1 MKKNSAIIESSIL
14 IVFGILVIIGSLN
27 LESFGELALSPG
39 LFPFL
44 LGFLIILLSTIML
57 IKNIK
62 GTKDFQTNDN
72 LETPQEKK
80 KRLIDVSLFVAFS
93 LLYLLMMKYL
103 HFIIAT
109 IIYVFIAMLLMK
121 ERRVWS
127 LIVFPIVVS
136 IFVYLCFDKGLKVYL
151 P

>member
-1 MKKNSAIIESSIL
+1 II
-14 IVFGILVIIGSLN
+14 IVFGILVILGSLN
-27 LESFGELALSPG
+27 LESYGELALTPG

-121 ERRVWS
+121 ERRAS
-127 LIVFPIVVS
+127 LQG
-136 IFVYLCFDKGLKVYL
+136 YLNQLTHCCNIGV
-151 P
+151 

>member
-80 KRLIDVSLFVAFS
+80 KRLIDVSLFVVFS

-127 LIVFPIVVS
+127 LVVFPIVVS